1 MLSPRDVSSFFAPG
15 LFTEPSSHLA
25 ALVYEDGPAFDRFAY
40 HLARDLR
47 AKGYRL
53 AGVAQINEVR
63 QRPGRC
69 DMVLEDLGTGRS
81 ILISDNRGTEARG
94 CHLNSAALIEAGEI
108 IRTQLQSPPD
118 LLLINKFGKSET
130 EGGGLRDVIADAFSM
145 GLPTL
150 IGVPHRN
157 LDAWQDFTQSEAD
170 RLPLDPVVISHWLL
184 NLTQA

>member
-1 MLSPRDVSSFFAPG
+1 MLSPRNLSAFSG
-15 LFTEPSSHLA
+15 LCLLTEPSSHLA
-25 ALVYEDGPAFDRFAY
+25 ALVYEDGPAFDRFTY

-63 QRPGRC
+63 QSPGRC

-81 ILISDNRGTEARG
+81 ILISEDRGAEARG

-108 IRTQLQSPPD
+108 IRGQLQSQPD
-118 LLLINKFGKSET
+118 LVLINKFGKSEA
-130 EGGGLRDVIADAFSM
+130 EGGGLREVIADAFSM

-157 LDAWQDFTQSEAD
+157 LDAWQNFTQNEAD
-170 RLPLDPVVISHWLL
+170 SLPLDPIAINSWLL
-184 NLTQA
+184 SQT